1 MSFDEVKSISY
12 ARYVL
17 ETKANL
23 NSKFQGRN
31 RIGALL
37 RVEFENQAMG
47 YADCCPLEE
56 LWDLSV
62 SLQLDLLSQ
71 KKCTA
76 ITKKSLLFSKKSVV
90 QNQKNQKQEKI
101 GKDIFLRN
109 HMIIPYEKLDEKEL
123 LKIHQSGFKFIKLKF
138 GLNLEKEIDFIKNH
152 EYLLK
157 KINLK
162 LRLDFNGVLCFGQ
175 ARKFF
180 SQIENQTECLDFIED
195 PMEFDFTRW
204 AYLQDTYGISLA
216 LDRKMDLQ
224 KCSLFLDKS
233 EQAFKVVIV
242 KPALE
247 DGFDLLR
254 LFPRQRFVF
263 TSYMDHPV
271 GQVCA
276 LNEALDFY
284 RSFPEKQEDCG
295 FLTHT
300 LFQENEYSKLFQ
312 VRDTILTNNDGLY
325 SGFYPLFERENW
337 TPLVK

>member
-12 ARYVL
+12 AGYVL
-17 ETKANL
+17 TAKANL
-23 NSKFQGRN
+23 NSKFQGKN

-56 LWDLSV
+56 LGDLSV
-62 SLQLDLLSQ
+62 SSQLNLLSQ
-71 KKCTA
+71 KKCTK
-76 ITKKSLLFSKKSVV
+76 ITKKSILFSKRNAF
-90 QNQKNQKQEKI
+90 QNQKQNKI

-123 LKIHQSGFKFIKLKF
+123 LKIHQSGFNFIKLKF

-152 EYLLK
+152 AYLLK

-162 LRLDFNGVLCFGQ
+162 LRLDFNSVLCFGQ
-175 ARKFF
+175 AKKFF

-233 EQAFKVVIV
+233 EQAFKVVII

-247 DGFDLLR
+247 DGFDLLH

-276 LNEALDFY
+276 LSEAFNFY
-284 RSFPEKQEDCG
+284 QAFPDKQEDCG
-295 FLTHT
+295 FLTNT
-300 LFQENEYSKLFQ
+300 LFQENEYSRLLQ
-312 VRDTILTNNDGLY
+312 VHDTILTNTDGLY
-325 SGFYPLFERENW
+325 SEFYPLFERENW
-337 TPLVK
+337 IPLIK